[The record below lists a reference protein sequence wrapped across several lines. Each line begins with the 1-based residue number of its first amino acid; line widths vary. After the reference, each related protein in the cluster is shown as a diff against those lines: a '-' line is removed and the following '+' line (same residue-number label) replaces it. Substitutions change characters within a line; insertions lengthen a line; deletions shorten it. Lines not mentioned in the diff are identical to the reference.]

1 MFTNKVRHFQRSCVV
16 ETGLSDFH
24 KMTITVLKVQ
34 FRKLDPKVV
43 SYRNYKKF
51 SNDIFLKSLNNELS
65 KYSFSQDENGF
76 DRFCQIC
83 TDAPNKYAP
92 RKKTIRGYHSPFKN
106 KQIS

>member
-76 DRFCQIC
+76 DHFCQIC